1 MNKNINLG
9 VIGLSEGNGHP
20 YSWSAIFNGYDKNKM
35 KSCGYPAIPNY
46 LNKQK
51 FPDAQIKEGSVTH
64 IWTQDINLSK
74 HIASAALIGNI
85 VSDYKELIENVD
97 AILLA
102 RDDAE
107 NHFEFTKPFLKAGMP
122 IYIDKP
128 LALTVSEAE
137 KILGLQSYE
146 GQVFSCS
153 ANRYAPELEL
163 NDEKK
168 KIVGN
173 IRSIRGYVQ
182 KSWEK
187 YAVHIIEP
195 MLKLIPDRGEIIDS
209 KMQRSDDKALLSV
222 FFKNEID
229 IHIKTFGNY
238 KVPTSLEIFGTN
250 GNITI
255 NFNDTFKAFRSTLK
269 NFTDGIINKDIRIP
283 SNEIIEIVRI
293 IELGKKTNE

>member
-9 VIGLSEGNGHP
+9 VIGLSKGNGHP

-107 NHFEFTKPFLKAGMP
+107 NHFEFAKPFLK
-122 IYIDKP
+122 YIDFPINESK
-128 LALTVSEAE
+128 
-137 KILGLQSYE
+137 KG
-146 GQVFSCS
+146 VFPSS
-153 ANRYAPELEL
+153 
-163 NDEKK
+163 
-168 KIVGN
+168 
-173 IRSIRGYVQ
+173 
-182 KSWEK
+182 
-187 YAVHIIEP
+187 
-195 MLKLIPDRGEIIDS
+195 GE
-209 KMQRSDDKALLSV
+209 
-222 FFKNEID
+222 E
-229 IHIKTFGNY
+229 
-238 KVPTSLEIFGTN
+238 
-250 GNITI
+250 
-255 NFNDTFKAFRSTLK
+255 
-269 NFTDGIINKDIRIP
+269 
-283 SNEIIEIVRI
+283 
-293 IELGKKTNE
+293 